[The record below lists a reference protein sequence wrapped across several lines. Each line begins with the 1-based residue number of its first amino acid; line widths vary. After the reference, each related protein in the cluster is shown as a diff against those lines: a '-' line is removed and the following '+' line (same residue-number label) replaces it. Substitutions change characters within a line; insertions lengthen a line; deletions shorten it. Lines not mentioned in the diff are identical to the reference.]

1 MRELIAVALYFA
13 DGCRHDS
20 IDAICCDL
28 LRRIFELTLMAL
40 SWKWILVNCEGG
52 KTNQLVRKL
61 MTGGLILALGVDVKE
76 TEQGDSLILS
86 RAMCWGAHQKT
97 IACHAL

>member
-52 KTNQLVRKL
+52 KTN
-61 MTGGLILALGVDVKE
+61 
-76 TEQGDSLILS
+76 
-86 RAMCWGAHQKT
+86 
-97 IACHAL
+97 